1 MTRKLNLAVLGSVL
15 LIAAC
20 DGGGGDGGGGGGKLL
35 GINSLGQAFVDAFS
49 LRRNDTPVDA
59 QSVNLVL
66 TPKAQPFNP

>member
-1 MTRKLNLAVLGSVL
+1 MTRKLNFAVLGAVL

-20 DGGGGDGGGGGGKLL
+20 ESESGGGDGGNAK

-66 TPKAQPFNP
+66 TPTVQPFNP

>member
-1 MTRKLNLAVLGSVL
+1 MTRKLNLAVLGAVL

-20 DGGGGDGGGGGGKLL
+20 DGGSDGGGGGNAQ
-35 GINSLGQAFVDAFS
+35 GINSLGQAFVDAFN

-66 TPKAQPFNP
+66 TPDVQPFNP